1 MLCSAA
7 SVRRGGAERSGG
19 RGPEVHGARARDQ
32 VGGTPIL
39 VITRKVGE
47 RICIA
52 DDIVVEVL
60 DIVGSTVRIGIE
72 APTEIRIFRQELWL
86 EIQAE
91 NKAASETT
99 VEDLPPKS

>member
-1 MLCSAA
+1 M
-7 SVRRGGAERSGG
+7 
-19 RGPEVHGARARDQ
+19 
-32 VGGTPIL
+32 L

-60 DIVGSTVRIGIE
+60 DIVGSNVRIGIE
-72 APTEIRIFRQELWL
+72 APSEIRIFRHELWL

-91 NKAASETT
+91 NKAASEASGT
-99 VEDLPPKS
+99 EIPPVSGP